1 MDAPQIDTPP
11 APEPPHEGL
20 SGRRRRRLFP
30 AARRGKLLLTAAI
43 VIPLLAVWFDYF
55 HGTGWSQNANPIL
68 WYHRMRGEDLYHAD
82 EAYLAH
88 GNRALPEVALT
99 FDDGPHPQS
108 RPEIL
113 AVLKTYGV
121 HATFFDVGKN
131 MRSHPELLAQ
141 TLAEGHEIAN
151 HSDTH
156 RRLDSLSAKER
167 HREIND
173 ADITFFRLTGKHLT
187 LLRPPG
193 MRYNAEVLGDI
204 RSMGYITVGY
214 TTASGDFDVTASP
227 EKIAAKTL
235 HWIQNG
241 SILLLHDYPGTA
253 SALPHI
259 LDTLKSRGYRCVT
272 VSELLTHLPARPR
285 TAVEEFVRVQE
296 AAETH

>member
-1 MDAPQIDTPP
+1 M
-11 APEPPHEGL
+11 
-20 SGRRRRRLFP
+20 
-30 AARRGKLLLTAAI
+30 
-43 VIPLLAVWFDYF
+43 LLAAVCVVPLFAIWMDYF

-82 EAYLAH
+82 EAFFAH
-88 GNRALPEVALT
+88 GNRSLPEVALT

-113 AVLKTYGV
+113 AILKTYGV

-131 MRSHPELLAQ
+131 MKAHPELLMQ

-173 ADITFFRLTGKHLT
+173 ADITYTRLTGKHLA

-193 MRYNAEVLGDI
+193 MRYNAETLRDI

-214 TTASGDFDVTASP
+214 TTASGDFDLTASP
-227 EKIAAKTL
+227 EKIATKTL

-253 SALPHI
+253 EALPHI

-272 VSELLTHLPARPR
+272 VSELLTHLPEGSRS
-285 TAVEEFVRVQE
+285 
-296 AAETH
+296 AALGFMGSQDQGEVP

>member
-1 MDAPQIDTPP
+1 MPVPDMPPDSPPQK
-11 APEPPHEGL
+11 A
-20 SGRRRRRLFP
+20 RRRVLP
-30 AARRGKLLLTAAI
+30 ATRRGKLLLLLVIFLPVGAI
-43 VIPLLAVWFDYF
+43 WMDYF
-55 HGTGWSQNANPIL
+55 RGTGWSQNANPIL
-68 WYHRMRGEDLYHAD
+68 WYHKMRGDDLYHGD
-82 EAYLAH
+82 EAYFAH
-88 GNRALPEVALT
+88 GNRELPEVALT
-99 FDDGPHPQS
+99 FDDGPHPHS

-113 AVLKTYGV
+113 AILKSYGV

-131 MRSHPELLAQ
+131 MRAHPDLLAQ

-173 ADITFFRLTGKHLT
+173 ADITYTLLTGKHLQ

-193 MRYNAEVLGDI
+193 MRYNAEVLDNI
-204 RSMGYITVGY
+204 RSMGYVTVGY

-253 SALPHI
+253 AALPHI
-259 LDTLKSRGYRCVT
+259 LDTLKARGYRCVT
-272 VSELLTHLPARPR
+272 ASELLAHLPDRPR
-285 TAVEEFVRVQE
+285 LVAEGFRKAQE
-296 AAETH
+296 RAETP